1 MKPRYAWMAPCRHG
15 RNALGGGRQ
24 GHADADRE
32 RFLYVG
38 LRSIH
43 AREGARQ
50 GGGVADAAAAQR
62 NTQSSGSEHLF
73 ASSIDCMEPARFV
86 PLRHRNSFCR
96 RTCQKREP
104 SLASTSSVNMPWTPS
119 RPGARRRLRSST
131 QYEMNQMYSSGL
143 KLPPVIVISLV
154 DSHDRRA
161 HMTEQM
167 ARAGVPFRFFDAKR
181 IREYPPTYD
190 AQTRLRIY
198 GNHLTLG
205 EVGCYDSHYQIW
217 QALVRSD
224 DDIWCVLEDDIE
236 LMADFAPRLA
246 SALEVTVPW
255 GILRLKSEGSAG
267 SWRVG
272 ELPGGGALC
281 DHRKQPG
288 GTQGYLIRRDAA
300 LALLEYGKRM
310 IHPVDDMLNRNWE
323 HGVRMIS
330 MVPKIVDHRDDQLG
344 TTIDG
349 RRKAKRS
356 IVQKLRRE
364 FHMGRDSLNSHLDAW
379 RRRRLGHHA

>member
-1 MKPRYAWMAPCRHG
+1 
-15 RNALGGGRQ
+15 
-24 GHADADRE
+24 
-32 RFLYVG
+32 
-38 LRSIH
+38 
-43 AREGARQ
+43 
-50 GGGVADAAAAQR
+50 
-62 NTQSSGSEHLF
+62 
-73 ASSIDCMEPARFV
+73 
-86 PLRHRNSFCR
+86 
-96 RTCQKREP
+96 
-104 SLASTSSVNMPWTPS
+104 
-119 RPGARRRLRSST
+119 
-131 QYEMNQMYSSGL
+131 
-143 KLPPVIVISLV
+143 
-154 DSHDRRA
+154 
-161 HMTEQM
+161 MTEQM